1 MRKKIIL
8 ARHTPIIIIILLL
21 VVLLLGLFQY
31 FSPGIS
37 VVYNVPTERVLNV
50 WFNGLT
56 SSNPWFVFG
65 ALPIIFLNLILLYQI
80 NEQFGIVQDANYL
93 PLWIYVLIS
102 ITDYRMFHISAELI
116 ASSFLI
122 ISVFFIFKTTK
133 TRNKYGEI
141 FWSGFMITAGGLF
154 HPQVLVFVPVVFM
167 ALVILKKVQFKEFAN
182 FCLGI
187 ITILFLL
194 FSWAYLTDNMLIFRQ
209 QFLFEQLFQGFV
221 FPGFVILLEDILLLL
236 LVVASLICL
245 FANISFQK
253 VQTRKFLYVLVLILL
268 FALGF
273 YMVDGCNQY
282 LRFYFAFPLSILV
295 SYFMKKT
302 KKRLLAKTLISIVII
317 VFSIFQILALVS
329 STYVM

>member
-8 ARHTPIIIIILLL
+8 ARHTPAIIIILLL

-31 FSPGIS
+31 FFPDASI
-37 VVYNVPTERVLNV
+37 VYNVPTERVLNA

-102 ITDYRMFHISAELI
+102 ITDYRMLHISAELI

-122 ISVFFIFKTTK
+122 ISVFFIFRTTK
-133 TRNKYGEI
+133 TRKRFGEI
-141 FWSGFMITAGGLF
+141 FWAGFMITAGGLF
-154 HPQVLVFVPVVFM
+154 HPQVLVFVPVVFI
-167 ALVILKKVQFKEFAN
+167 ALVILKKIQFKEFAN

-187 ITILFLL
+187 ITIFFLL
-194 FSWAYLTDNMLIFRQ
+194 FSWAYLTDNMLILRQ
-209 QFLFEQLFQGFV
+209 QFLFDQLFQGFV
-221 FPGFVILLEDILLLL
+221 FSSFVILFEDIFLLLL
-236 LVVASLICL
+236 IVVSLICL
-245 FANISFQK
+245 FVNISFQK
-253 VQTRKFLYVLVLILL
+253 VQTRNFLYILVLILL
-268 FALGF
+268 FTLGF
-273 YMVDGCNQY
+273 YLANGCNQY

-295 SYFMKKT
+295 SYFLKKT
-302 KKRLLAKTLISIVII
+302 KKRLLAKSLVSIMIVGFLLI
-317 VFSIFQILALVS
+317 QILALVS
-329 STYVM
+329 SAYVM